1 MNVSIFTDA
10 SYDSSMGTSAA
21 GAGAWIKSNYIRGN
35 SCRYSKG
42 FLCKDANH
50 AELRAI
56 VLGLA
61 QAIKLHE
68 SSTDNLY
75 IITSDSDT
83 AIDWILGIKNCPTGA
98 VDMVKYIKD
107 LTSKYHVQF
116 NRIKSH
122 RGACT
127 PRNAVN
133 ETVDRMA
140 KSEMRKIRDESLR
153 KKVA

>member
-10 SYDSSMGTSAA
+10 SYDSSMNTGAA
-21 GAGAWIKSNYIRGN
+21 GAGAWIKSNAIRGN
-35 SCRYSKG
+35 ACRYSKG
-42 FLCKDANH
+42 FRCKDANH

-56 VLGLA
+56 LLGLA
-61 QAIKLHE
+61 QAIKLHDN
-68 SSTDNLY
+68 STDNLY
-75 IITSDSDT
+75 IVTSDSDT
-83 AIDWILGIKNCPTGA
+83 AIDWVLGIKSCPSGA
-98 VDMVKYIKD
+98 VDMIKYIKG
-107 LTSKYHVQF
+107 LISKYQVQF

-122 RGACT
+122 RGTCT